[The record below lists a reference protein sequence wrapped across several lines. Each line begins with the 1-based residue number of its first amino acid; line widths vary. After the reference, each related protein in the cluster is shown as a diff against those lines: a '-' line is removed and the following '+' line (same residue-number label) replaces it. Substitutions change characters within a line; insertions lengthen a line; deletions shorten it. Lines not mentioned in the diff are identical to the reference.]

1 MHFQNNDMM
10 VDINIIFL
18 GHGMM
23 KVVTLPCHMNRD
35 SLVVPTVVNVIRF
48 SIYSCKHTIT

>member
-1 MHFQNNDMM
+1 MHCQNNDMM

-23 KVVTLPCHMNRD
+23 KVVTLPWHDESSDASMAYEWR
-35 SLVVPTVVNVIRF
+35 
-48 SIYSCKHTIT
+48 

>member
-1 MHFQNNDMM
+1 MHCQNNDMM